1 MLGETDEA
9 LRAEPSELSL
19 PTSAALPVPEPP
31 PPPQP
36 VPFPL
41 RWLQEHASMPL
52 LYRAMSQVAVSAGVE
67 ASRTEWMPLA
77 GTQSWNL
84 LLHQTVDGT
93 WGHGMLAVPAP
104 GLRVKPAVGAVPAY
118 RRLLELG
125 WTADAPPLSPTRRLF
140 FRLLAED
147 DDPAY
152 LFEFTKDAG
161 RDIDRIR
168 RGRLVLREAAAA
180 ALAHAG
186 FETDPRLRGAARRL
200 VDRVDAFLRSP
211 DAEKPFVRLG
221 NQHVLRADAA
231 PPSYAL
237 LVMLAYMPQF
247 RSECHD
253 FMHRLMQYLAQ
264 PMPRMIAVQQVGKSV
279 IDQPQYVLGDPLP
292 SRHLMDADI
301 PSAVAWLE
309 LMARMGRLR
318 TGSGHGAVSSIG
330 GNDGWQKLFE
340 KLLDDCDRRGV
351 WSPPRSVRFPKT
363 LPWWAWSTMPLGDGF
378 KSEEQWAVDVTVRL
392 GIIARLTGRDIALT

>member
-1 MLGETDEA
+1 M
-9 LRAEPSELSL
+9 
-19 PTSAALPVPEPP
+19 PV
-31 PPPQP
+31 
-36 VPFPL
+36 L
-41 RWLQEHASMPL
+41 H
-52 LYRAMSQVAVSAGVE
+52 RAMAHVAAPADMGSI
-67 ASRTEWMPLA
+67 RTGWMPLA
-77 GTQSWNL
+77 STQSWNL
-84 LLHQTVDGT
+84 LLHQEVDGT
-93 WGHGMLAVPAP
+93 WGHGMLEVPAP
-104 GLRVKPAVGAVPAY
+104 GLRVKPAVGAIPAF

-125 WTADAPPLSPTRRLF
+125 WTADIPPLAATRRLF

-147 DDPAY
+147 DDPAF
-152 LFEFTKDAG
+152 LFEFAKGAG

-211 DAEKPFVRLG
+211 DADKPFVRIG
-221 NQHVLRADAA
+221 NQHVLKADAA
-231 PPSYAL
+231 PPSHAL

-253 FMHRLMQYLAQ
+253 FMHRLMQYLSQ
-264 PMPRMIAVQQVGKSV
+264 PMPRMAAVQQVGKTV

-292 SRHLMDADI
+292 SRHVMDADI

-318 TGSGHGAVSSIG
+318 TGNGHGAISSIG
-330 GNDGWQKLFE
+330 GNDGWQKLFD
-340 KLLDDCDRRGV
+340 KLLDDRDRRGV

-363 LPWWAWSTMPLGDGF
+363 LAWWAWSTMPLGDGF
-378 KSEEQWAVDVTVRL
+378 KSEEQWAVDVTMRL
-392 GIIARLTGRDIALT
+392 GLIAKLSGREIALT